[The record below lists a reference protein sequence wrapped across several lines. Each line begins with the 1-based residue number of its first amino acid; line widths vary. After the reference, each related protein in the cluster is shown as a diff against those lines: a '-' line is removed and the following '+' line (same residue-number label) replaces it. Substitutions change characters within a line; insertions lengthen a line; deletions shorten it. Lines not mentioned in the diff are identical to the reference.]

1 MKTRQLFLLALGII
15 FSLSV
20 ASLVSAQANIVFP
33 IRALGNCKDFA
44 ACQIYCNQN
53 MLTCLPF
60 LESNNLIS
68 KEQASQLRL
77 IFGATKPTTST
88 PTSSQNTS
96 TFSATLSLAS
106 SGTLSGKQ
114 IIYIDSATATGVE
127 IFANSTGSLAPLYVG
142 QASKSGTGT
151 FTYVWDSSTL
161 TNGSY
166 EIFARASNGT
176 QTVDSN
182 KVSVSVSNTGGTV
195 SDTLPR
201 VSAGEITTL
210 SQELKRVESATTEAQ
225 RALEKEASAATTEY
239 IEGLKKEAAKK
250 TDGGETVTWLETK
263 QKEILMAAEEAA
275 RTRDT
280 LSATST
286 LEKVLLSDLAEVRL
300 EAENLLG
307 AKIATSTLDTALV
320 KKITDA
326 VRVSVTAETLARERV
341 GEAIT
346 NDSDSDSVSDY
357 DELYVFLTNP
367 LVPDTDADG
376 TSDADEITKGSDPVM
391 SGTTPI
397 AYGDVLTEGTVVGED
412 VLSATVVLAGEVE
425 TVGTEKSLK
434 NIIFRGKGLPNSF
447 VTLYIFSDPIIV
459 TTRTNQNGEWEY
471 VFDRELADGR
481 HEVYVA
487 VVGSAGKIVAK
498 SNPLPFVKQAEAVS
512 FGPNATYN
520 ERPGFFTPGSIILTV
535 SLVGLAIVGVL
546 ILIGVSRRSRR
557 AGMTVNAS
565 RPASQNLPPLTPT
578 AAPQPTPQP
587 QSTPPPA
594 QPAPVPP
601 SNNPTTL

>member
-1 MKTRQLFLLALGII
+1 MKTRQLFLLVFGLVL
-15 FSLSV
+15 SLSV
-20 ASLVSAQANIVFP
+20 SFSVFAQENIVFP
-33 IRALGNCKDFA
+33 VRALGNCKDFA
-44 ACQIYCNQN
+44 ACQVYCSQN
-53 MLTCLPF
+53 ILICLPF

-68 KEQASQLRL
+68 KDQADQLRL
-77 IFGATKPTTST
+77 LYGVTKPTTTST
-88 PTSSQNTS
+88 TGQNTS
-96 TFSATLSLAS
+96 VLSATLSLAS
-106 SGTLSGKQ
+106 SGTVSGKQ
-114 IIYIDSATATGVE
+114 IIYVDSATATGVE
-127 IFANSTGSLAPLYVG
+127 IFASSAGSLAPLYIG

-151 FTYVWDSSTL
+151 FTYVWDSLKL

-166 EIFARASNGT
+166 QIFARASNGT

-182 KVSVSVSNTGGTV
+182 KVSVSVSNTSGTV

-201 VSAGEITTL
+201 ISAGDITTL

-239 IEGLKKEAAKK
+239 IEGLKKEALKK
-250 TDGGETVTWLETK
+250 TDGGETVTWLEAK

-275 RTRDT
+275 RTRST

-286 LEKVLLSDLAEVRL
+286 LEKVLLSDLTEIRL
-300 EAENLLG
+300 EAEGLLG
-307 AKIATSTLDTALV
+307 TKIATSTLDAALV

-367 LVPDTDADG
+367 LDPDTDTDG
-376 TSDADEITKGSDPVM
+376 TSDSDEITKGSNPAV

-397 AYGDVLTEGTVVGED
+397 AYEDILTQGTLVSED
-412 VLSATVVLAGEVE
+412 VLSVTVVEAGEIE
-425 TVGTEKSLK
+425 TVGAEKSLK
-434 NIIFRGKGLPNSF
+434 NIVFRGKGLPNSF
-447 VTLYIFSDPIIV
+447 VTLYIFSDPIVV

-471 VFDRELADGR
+471 VFDRELSDGR

-487 VVGSAGKIVAK
+487 VVGSAGKVVAK

-520 ERPGFFTPGSIILTV
+520 ERPGFFTPGSIILIF

-546 ILIGVSRRSRR
+546 ILVGVSRRSRR
-557 AGMTVNAS
+557 ASMTVNAT
-565 RPASQNLPPLTPT
+565 RPASQNLPPITPT
-578 AAPQPTPQP
+578 APGTTPQSPSQPQPTP
-587 QSTPPPA
+587 PPIT
-594 QPAPVPP
+594 PP